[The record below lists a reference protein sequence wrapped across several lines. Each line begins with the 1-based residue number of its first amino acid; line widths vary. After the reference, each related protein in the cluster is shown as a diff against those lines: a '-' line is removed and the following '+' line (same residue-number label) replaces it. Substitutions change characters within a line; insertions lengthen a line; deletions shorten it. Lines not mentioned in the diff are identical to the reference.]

1 MKKKITKKYQ
11 KEQEKKYEEE
21 QEKKQGLVKNQKRI
35 RKKRIL

>member
-21 QEKKQGLVKNQKRI
+21 QEKKQGLVKN
-35 RKKRIL
+35 